1 MWYSHLRKRAS
12 YQPSLY
18 QPPTSVQARQ
28 NSLIGS
34 CSKSESNRENVVE
47 FPKRRRRGA
56 VQAKAGVPYRTHVLS
71 LFMFSTILTLSSK
84 TYPLSWSTFNL
95 LSLRSLLWILQPF
108 LTSFSYE
115 HIQVAIHIII
125 PQIYWAFTVCQVLYC
140 VYILHVIALLLLPI
154 MF

>member
-12 YQPSLY
+12 YQPRLD
-18 QPPTSVQARQ
+18 QPPTSSQARQ

-34 CSKSESNRENVVE
+34 CTKSENNRVNVVE

-56 VQAKAGVPYRTHVLS
+56 VKTKTGVPYRTHVLS
-71 LFMFSTILTLSSK
+71 LFMFSTILTLSSI
-84 TYPLSWSTFNL
+84 TYPLLWSTFNS
-95 LSLRSLLWILQPF
+95 LSLRSLLWVLQPF

-115 HIQVAIHIII
+115 HIQVVIHIII
-125 PQIYWAFTVCQVLYC
+125 QQIYWAFTVCQVFYC
-140 VYILHVIALLLLPI
+140 ISILHVIVLLLPI